1 MDGKFLPSTEGH
13 CTNLVGTGLP
23 DGPAVEDG
31 NEQFTQD
38 HGVLCATTDWF
49 IFRKETV

>member
-1 MDGKFLPSTEGH
+1 MDGKYLPPTEQYG
-13 CTNLVGTGLP
+13 TNLVGTGLP

-31 NEQFTQD
+31 NERFAQD
-38 HGVLCATTDWF
+38 HSILYATTGYF